1 MQSGSLPTDRNILF
15 IIEEKHGTTKFMKK
29 DITQIRINSNQLE
42 GGHDLEA
49 KIIGFFNAKLRLEY
63 GHWSHLHVCLI
74 GDWQLIVY

>member
-1 MQSGSLPTDRNILF
+1 MQNGSLPTDRNILF

-49 KIIGFFNAKLRLEY
+49 KIIGFQIECRVA
-63 GHWSHLHVCLI
+63 I
-74 GDWQLIVY
+74 GVRSLVTPSCMSNR